1 MENRTLATVD
11 SNFQAK
17 WDEFLARTREIYDLS
32 AIGALMSWDQSTYM
46 PSKGGTVRG
55 RQLAL
60 VERLAHERR
69 TDPALG
75 RLLDDLQPY
84 AERLGAEDDRAAM
97 LCEGRRSYERA
108 VRIPASF
115 ASAFAEHT
123 SESFMVWIEAR
134 PANNFAAVQPYLQ
147 KTLDMSREMSRLLGA
162 PGHIA
167 DPLIDFADRGFS
179 VAELRPLFG
188 TLGTALTSLVKQIG
202 ERPQVDNSVLHRF
215 YPKAD
220 QLAYGE
226 QVARAFGYDF
236 QRGRQDETYH
246 PFMTK
251 FGHDDVRIT
260 TRVDEH
266 DLGNA
271 LFGTLHEAGHA
282 LYELGIDPAYASTVL
297 DGGTSSGVHESQSRL
312 WENIVGRSAGF
323 WQYAFPSLQAAFP
336 RQLADVTLE
345 AFYHA
350 VNRVAPSLIRT
361 EADEVTY
368 NLHVIIRFGLELDL
382 LEGKLAIADLPEAW
396 HARYNEAIGVCAP
409 SDVDGV
415 LQDVHWYGGPIGG
428 SFQGYTLGN
437 MMAAQFYAAA
447 VAAHPGIETEISRG
461 QFSTLHSWLRE
472 NVYRHGAKYAPGDL
486 LMRATGQPL
495 TVKPY
500 LEYLCTKFG
509 GIYGALTLDVPAFD
523 NKSPALPD

>member
-1 MENRTLATVD
+1 MDTNL
-11 SNFQAK
+11 QAK
-17 WDEFLARTREIYDLS
+17 WDEFLTRTREIYDLT
-32 AIGALMSWDQSTYM
+32 AVGALMGWDQSTYM
-46 PSKGGTVRG
+46 PAKGGAARG

-60 VERLAHERR
+60 LERLTHERR
-69 TDPALG
+69 TDLALG

-84 AERLGAEDDRAAM
+84 ADSLPPDDDRAAM
-97 LCEGRRSYERA
+97 LREARRSYERA
-108 VRIPASF
+108 VRIPAGF
-115 ASAFAEHT
+115 AAAFAEHM
-123 SESFMVWIEAR
+123 SDSFMAWIEAR

-147 KTLDMSREMSRLLGA
+147 KTLDMSREMSHYLGTS
-162 PGHIA
+162 GHVA
-167 DPLIDFADRGFS
+167 DPLIDLADQGFT
-179 VAELRPLFG
+179 VAELRPLFA
-188 TLGTALTSLVKQIG
+188 TLGAALTSLVKQIG
-202 ERPQVDNSVLHRF
+202 ERPQVDNSILHRH
-215 YPKAD
+215 YPKAG

-236 QRGRQDETYH
+236 QRGRQDETHH

-271 LFGTLHEAGHA
+271 LFGTMHETGHA

-297 DGGTSSGVHESQSRL
+297 DAGTSSGVHESQSRL
-312 WENIVGRSAGF
+312 WENLVGRSAGF
-323 WQYAFPSLQAAFP
+323 WQHYFPSLQAAFP
-336 RQLADVTLE
+336 EQLAGVSAE

-350 VNRVAPSLIRT
+350 VNRVEPSLIRT

-396 HARYNEAIGVCAP
+396 HARYTDALGVRAP

-415 LQDVHWYGGPIGG
+415 MQDVHWYGGPIGG

-437 MMAAQFYAAA
+437 IMAAQFYAAA
-447 VAAHPGIETEISRG
+447 LAVHPGIEQEIGRG
-461 QFSTLHSWLRE
+461 EFGTLHTWLRE
-472 NVYRHGAKYAPGDL
+472 NVYRHGARYAPGDL
-486 LMRATGQPL
+486 LLRATGQPL
-495 TVKPY
+495 TVGPY
-500 LEYLCTKFG
+500 LEYLRAKFS
-509 GIYGALTLDVPAFD
+509 GIYGPLTLETPATTAQ
-523 NKSPALPD
+523 PG

>member
-1 MENRTLATVD
+1 MDSRILAFVD
-11 SNFQAK
+11 GNLQTK
-17 WDEFLARTREIYDLS
+17 WDELLARTREIYDLN

-46 PSKGGTVRG
+46 PPKGGTLRG

-60 VERLAHERR
+60 MEQLAHERR

-84 AERLGAEDDRAAM
+84 AESLAPDDDRAAI
-97 LCEGRRSYERA
+97 LREVRRSYERA

-115 ASAFAEHT
+115 ASAFAKHT

-147 KTLDMSREMSRLLGA
+147 KTLDMSRQMSQFLGTS
-162 PGHIA
+162 GHLA
-167 DPLIDFADRGFS
+167 DPLIDFADRGFT
-179 VAELRPLFG
+179 VAELRPLLA
-188 TLGTALTSLVKQIG
+188 TLSVALTSLVKQIG
-202 ERPQVDNSVLHRF
+202 ERPQVDNSVLHHF
-215 YPKAD
+215 YPKAS

-226 QVARAFGYDF
+226 QVARAIGYDF
-236 QRGRQDETYH
+236 QRGRQDETHH

-251 FGHDDVRIT
+251 FGYDDVRIT
-260 TRVDEH
+260 TRVDEY

-297 DGGTSSGVHESQSRL
+297 DSGTSSGVHESQSRL
-312 WENIVGRSAGF
+312 WENIVGRSAAF
-323 WQYAFPSLQAAFP
+323 WQHAFP
-336 RQLADVTLE
+336 RLQTAFPEQLAGVSAE

-368 NLHVIIRFGLELDL
+368 NLHVIIRFGLELEL

-396 HARYNEAIGVCAP
+396 HARYSEALGVRAP
-409 SDVDGV
+409 TDVDGV

-437 MMAAQFYAAA
+437 IMAAQFYAAA
-447 VAAHPGIETEISRG
+447 LAAHPGIEAEIGRG
-461 QFSTLHSWLRE
+461 EFSTLHSWLYE
-472 NVYRHGAKYAPGDL
+472 NIYRHGAKYAPGDL

-500 LEYLCTKFG
+500 LEYLCAKFS
-509 GIYGALTLDVPAFD
+509 GIYGTLTIDRPAAGIQ
-523 NKSPALPD
+523 SA

>member
-1 MENRTLATVD
+1 MDTKLQE
-11 SNFQAK
+11 K
-17 WDEFLARTREIYDLS
+17 WDEFLVRTREIYDLI
-32 AIGALMSWDQSTYM
+32 ATGALMGWDQSTYM
-46 PSKGGTVRG
+46 PPKGGAARG

-60 VERLAHERR
+60 IERLTHERR

-84 AERLGAEDDRAAM
+84 ADSLPADDDRAAM
-97 LCEGRRSYERA
+97 LREARRSYDRS
-108 VRIPASF
+108 VRIPADF
-115 ASAFAEHT
+115 AAAFAEHT
-123 SESFMVWIEAR
+123 SDSFMAWIEAR

-147 KTLDMSREMSRLLGA
+147 KTLDMSREMSHYLGTS
-162 PGHIA
+162 GHVA
-167 DPLIDFADRGFS
+167 DPLIDLADQGFT
-179 VAELRPLFG
+179 VAELRPLFA
-188 TLGTALTSLVKQIG
+188 TLGAALTSLVKQIG
-202 ERPQVDNSVLHRF
+202 ERPQVDNSILHRH
-215 YPKAD
+215 YPKAG

-236 QRGRQDETYH
+236 QRGRQDETHH

-271 LFGTLHEAGHA
+271 LFGTMHETGHA

-297 DGGTSSGVHESQSRL
+297 DAGTSSGVHESQSRL

-323 WQYAFPSLQAAFP
+323 WQHYFPSLQAAFP
-336 RQLADVTLE
+336 EQLAGVNAE

-350 VNRVAPSLIRT
+350 VNRVEPSLIRT

-396 HARYNEAIGVCAP
+396 HARYTEALGVRAP

-437 MMAAQFYAAA
+437 IMAAQFYAAA
-447 VAAHPGIETEISRG
+447 LTAHPGIEQELGRG
-461 QFSTLHSWLRE
+461 EFGTLHSWLRE

-486 LMRATGQPL
+486 LLRVTGQPL
-495 TVKPY
+495 TVGPY
-500 LEYLCTKFG
+500 LEYLRAKFS
-509 GIYGALTLDVPAFD
+509 GIYGPLTLSTPATTAQ
-523 NKSPALPD
+523 SA

>member
-1 MENRTLATVD
+1 MDTKSQE
-11 SNFQAK
+11 K
-17 WDEFLARTREIYDLS
+17 WNELLDRTREQYDLT
-32 AIGALMSWDQSTYM
+32 AISALMGWDQSTYM
-46 PSKGGTVRG
+46 PPKGGAARG

-75 RLLDDLQPY
+75 RLLDELQPFVDS
-84 AERLGAEDDRAAM
+84 LPPDDDRAAM
-97 LCEGRRSYERA
+97 HREARRSYERA

-115 ASAFAEHT
+115 AGAFAEHT
-123 SESFMVWIEAR
+123 SETFMVWIDAR

-147 KTLDMSREMSRLLGA
+147 KTLDMSRQMSHYLA
-162 PGHIA
+162 DSGHIA
-167 DPLIDFADRGFS
+167 DPLIDFADQGFT
-179 VAELRPLFG
+179 VAELRPLFAR
-188 TLGTALTSLVKQIG
+188 LGAALASLVKQIG
-202 ERPQVDNSVLHRF
+202 ERPQVDDSVLHRH
-215 YPKAD
+215 YPRAG

-226 QVARAFGYDF
+226 QVASAFGYDF
-236 QRGRQDETYH
+236 QRGRQDETHH

-251 FGHDDVRIT
+251 FGYDDVRIT

-271 LFGTLHEAGHA
+271 LFGTMHETGHA

-297 DGGTSSGVHESQSRL
+297 DAGASSGVHESQSRL
-312 WENIVGRSAGF
+312 WENIVGRSAAF
-323 WQYAFPSLQAAFP
+323 WQHYYPSLQAAFP
-336 RQLADVTLE
+336 AQLAGVSAE

-382 LEGKLAIADLPEAW
+382 LEGKLAIAELPEAW
-396 HARYNEAIGVCAP
+396 HARYSEALGVRAP

-437 MMAAQFYAAA
+437 IMAAQFYAAA
-447 VAAHPGIETEISRG
+447 LAAQPAIEQEIGRG
-461 QFSTLHSWLRE
+461 EFSTLHTWLRE
-472 NVYRHGAKYAPGDL
+472 HIYRHGAKYTPGDL
-486 LMRATGQPL
+486 LLRATGQPL
-495 TVKPY
+495 TVEPY
-500 LEYLCTKFG
+500 LEYLRAKFS
-509 GIYGALTLDVPAFD
+509 GIYGPLTLEA
-523 NKSPALPD
+523 